1 MADNLNDLFTKYGL
15 QEDPTASQPEGAAT
29 GFNSTPT
36 SAYDEPD
43 KPYRYQGDEAPTYE
57 DAQRIAES
65 KYNVS
70 SHNALMGTLVSAGV
84 EIGAGIGG
92 TVYATRMATNLK
104 WIKRANTVKTVAVA
118 GMVAP
123 ELGSTIGGAIAFG
136 ATEAAIWGFSN
147 FLGQT
152 TRKGMGIQDHYSG
165 GEMIAAAVF
174 GTAAATATTSKLL
187 QLGPSLQSMKAWKSM
202 PIARETGKAFVTG
215 AGLGLAESLLR
226 QEVQLVLNERE
237 NRDVMD
243 YMFSGAAGGTFNTIF
258 SVMGRT
264 GAWGLMKA
272 GDSAQ
277 QARVLAEE
285 GLAKARL
292 IKSKRKRIKEVAK
305 WEEAVQ
311 HLKETETGFRGAEHA
326 ERQLR
331 ENTPEPEHIENPSG
345 DPRQAPKLEPLEDP
359 TIPKDNPEANPA
371 PTRTKEQVEEEL
383 KGARKEWDDKTG
395 WDEDGNLL
403 DDSSELKKVQDLTQE
418 LKTLEPELELPTLYR
433 GVRGDVDPLEVR
445 IGEDGEPYGLF
456 FSTRKEVANSYLDD
470 LGEEADGIIV
480 NGVKE
485 SDIIDVEVNDGY
497 FSKTEFDDLVNAN
510 PSKIIRAK
518 DAIDTG
524 PHANK
529 ERDPDALYSHTS
541 DIYGTKNNEFFK
553 KQGDTPEVDTPALK
567 EVEEMTYKELQAE
580 AKELGI
586 KRNGKKQALAEEIK
600 AKRATEEPEA
610 PENVK
615 EPEPEEPKT
624 TERRALIE
632 SYAERFKALKG
643 EQDLALKFAPLQTD
657 TQNLKG
663 TLTKELEWKTEELTS
678 RYQKGEELNPE
689 SIDELIELIDD
700 ARLLNETDNVLKTT
714 AGRGVQA
721 NRADAANYVSST
733 ELSLRAIKEDAA
745 LFDMHESLLNLKQG
759 KEAPALENQ
768 MEMFLTSKETTNKM
782 NAAIYGK
789 EELSDKDLEELGLTA
804 EEVEIQRKST
814 TLIQSGLKS
823 LERELEKERA
833 KMMGGM
839 KQGMNKHQKDKLAEE
854 VEKRLKE
861 NPTIRMKQEQI
872 KYYKAAEK
880 ELKDLRKANEEL
892 ARLAEI
898 EGVGN
903 MTNLRKETE
912 VKDRVAEAS
921 TELSKV
927 KTKIAESK
935 ARMRQKLKDIDK
947 AQEEINNPVTFAE
960 KRVTKLEAELKK
972 LQDIRSG
979 ERAPDSPKTP
989 DAAKTDKELDLEAR
1003 IKFYKDEVREIGQLE
1018 KKELELA
1025 RLVNLEAD
1033 GRLGQIRD
1041 EFTTKPKI
1049 VGEPSGKMVELNKKI
1064 ADSKNRMRSKL
1075 KDIDRAR
1082 AEMDKFDFFLSL
1094 QAHSLRNIEADSGSK
1109 MVQFGRDLRAARKL
1123 ALIDQL
1129 PSIMAGVPT
1138 GVGLA
1143 LRSAVRPFAMAPIDF
1158 ARYGADQGLALFNAE
1173 MSGLATTIM
1182 NWNGTLTS
1190 MGRTFQR
1197 GASATDQVM
1206 SKYLE
1211 ESSHKA
1217 IRMGN
1222 QPTISRAMKTAEARA
1237 KKARDP
1243 MDTILDFKNNGGWAL
1258 LSLGVRGIGAVDD
1271 GFRRQIMRGRLET
1284 AARRKA
1290 ILEHPNNPELA
1301 EKTYQSYMKTMW
1313 KDQDGLQVLNDYK
1326 AFMNDVNDINQNL
1339 LFAAQHDNPD
1349 LFHQNAGERL
1359 IAGLGKAAKGDN
1371 AISYLVDAFMPYI
1384 SVPIRGVYRGARFAA
1399 APAQGMYAASPAN
1412 PYTRKL
1418 KGHQREV
1425 DLAQTGLLKAK
1436 EGSPEH
1442 QHMIDTIKQRTE
1454 EMEVLKERRTSYNE
1468 DAIVDTA
1475 FGVGLA
1481 GLGMAT
1487 AMSGEA
1493 TGSLNWM
1500 SDDQKEKNK
1509 LKPFHFYGMDYAA
1522 AAPWSI
1528 PIALGADIAQY
1539 LAAREAGVLDDN
1551 QNLLFMLSATVV
1563 DLTEQV
1569 PMSQGIK
1576 TFNSILSGGMETKA
1590 NLLGRL
1596 AAGYVPIPAQFRKT
1610 LMAMDEDG
1618 TIGDMRGG
1626 TFEQRAAY
1634 AFFGVKPVN
1643 KKTGYFGEDL
1653 QSGKTWMQQAIIR
1666 QAPSE
1671 KKPLNDFERIVASD
1685 AFDNIQSTP
1694 SSLGHRMKMTSFID
1708 NDGVT
1713 LQYAYAL
1720 KLRDHRKMYKGKK
1733 RTLRQ
1738 AVDELI
1744 SSKKWQNKYEK
1755 ATISKSLQHTN
1766 EGLRELN
1773 TLMQDYYFDVR
1784 SDIVDD
1790 DSFTQRFVNNRDENL
1805 YDLVRRKDT
1814 EILGNTTPIRELL
1827 QSF

>member
-36 SAYDEPD
+36 SAYEEPD
-43 KPYRYQGDEAPTYE
+43 KPYSYQGDEAPTYE

-104 WIKRANTVKTVAVA
+104 WIKRANAVKTVAVA

-311 HLKETETGFRGAEHA
+311 HLKETETGFRGAEQA

-359 TIPKDNPEANPA
+359 TIPKDNPETPEATPEPTPMSKEEWEADMALDEDALGNPRTEKSV
-371 PTRTKEQVEEEL
+371 PTVIAE
-383 KGARKEWDDKTG
+383 ARKLDKERMDAASARI
-395 WDEDGNLL
+395 DEEISKNSGKNIS
-403 DDSSELKKVQDLTQE
+403 DSD
-418 LKTLEPELELPTLYR
+418 
-433 GVRGDVDPLEVR
+433 
-445 IGEDGEPYGLF
+445 I
-456 FSTRKEVANSYLDD
+456 
-470 LGEEADGIIV
+470 ADGLTDEAMDILKEK
-480 NGVKE
+480 GV
-485 SDIIDVEVNDGY
+485 SWWA
-497 FSKTEFDDLVNAN
+497 DL
-510 PSKIIRAK
+510 AK
-518 DAIDTG
+518 L
-524 PHANK
+524 PK
-529 ERDPDALYSHTS
+529 
-541 DIYGTKNNEFFK
+541 
-553 KQGDTPEVDTPALK
+553 DTPEATPALK

-768 MEMFLTSKETTNKM
+768 MEMFLTSKDMTNKM

-814 TLIQSGLKS
+814 TLIQRGLKS

-989 DAAKTDKELDLEAR
+989 DAAKTAKELDLEAR

-1418 KGHQREV
+1418 KGHEREIE
-1425 DLAQTGLLKAK
+1425 LAQTGLLKAK
-1436 EGSPEH
+1436 EGTPEH
-1442 QHMIDTIKQRTE
+1442 QHMLDTIKQRTE

-1528 PIALGADIAQY
+1528 PIAIGADIAQY
-1539 LAAREAGVLDDN
+1539 LAAREAGVLEDN
-1551 QNLLFMLSATVV
+1551 QNLMFMLSATVV

-1596 AAGYVPIPAQFRKT
+1596 AAGYVPMPAQVRKT
-1610 LMAMDEDG
+1610 CMAFTEDG

-1626 TFEQRAAY
+1626 TFAQRTAY

-1755 ATISKSLQHTN
+1755 ATISKSLKHTN

-1784 SDIVDD
+1784 SAIVDD

>member
-43 KPYRYQGDEAPTYE
+43 KPYSYQGDEAPTYE

-104 WIKRANTVKTVAVA
+104 WIKRANAVKTVAVA

-226 QEVQLVLNERE
+226 QEVQIILNERE

-311 HLKETETGFRGAEHA
+311 HLKETETGFRGAEQA

-359 TIPKDNPEANPA
+359 TIPKDNPETPEATPKA
-371 PTRTKEQVEEEL
+371 EEE
-383 KGARKEWDDKTG
+383 
-395 WDEDGNLL
+395 
-403 DDSSELKKVQDLTQE
+403 
-418 LKTLEPELELPTLYR
+418 TLETP
-433 GVRGDVDPLEVR
+433 
-445 IGEDGEPYGLF
+445 
-456 FSTRKEVANSYLDD
+456 
-470 LGEEADGIIV
+470 
-480 NGVKE
+480 
-485 SDIIDVEVNDGY
+485 
-497 FSKTEFDDLVNAN
+497 
-510 PSKIIRAK
+510 K
-518 DAIDTG
+518 DADE
-524 PHANK
+524 A
-529 ERDPDALYSHTS
+529 
-541 DIYGTKNNEFFK
+541 
-553 KQGDTPEVDTPALK
+553 PEVDTPALK

-745 LFDMHESLLNLKQG
+745 LFDMHESLLNLRQG

-768 MEMFLTSKETTNKM
+768 MEMFLTSKDMTNKM

-989 DAAKTDKELDLEAR
+989 DAAKTAKELDLEAR

>member
-1 MADNLNDLFTKYGL
+1 MGSKTALLPLNQKEQQQVLI
-15 QEDPTASQPEGAAT
+15 QPLRRE
-29 GFNSTPT
+29 
-36 SAYDEPD
+36 YEEPD

-272 GDSAQ
+272 ADSAQ
-277 QARVLAEE
+277 SAREIAEG

-292 IKSKRKRIKEVAK
+292 LKNKRRRRKEVAK
-305 WEEAVQ
+305 WEEALQ
-311 HLKETETGFRGAEHA
+311 HLQETETGFRGAEHA

-359 TIPKDNPEANPA
+359 TIPKDA
-371 PTRTKEQVEEEL
+371 
-383 KGARKEWDDKTG
+383 
-395 WDEDGNLL
+395 
-403 DDSSELKKVQDLTQE
+403 SSIAQ
-418 LKTLEPELELPTLYR
+418 
-433 GVRGDVDPLEVR
+433 
-445 IGEDGEPYGLF
+445 
-456 FSTRKEVANSYLDD
+456 
-470 LGEEADGIIV
+470 
-480 NGVKE
+480 
-485 SDIIDVEVNDGY
+485 
-497 FSKTEFDDLVNAN
+497 
-510 PSKIIRAK
+510 RAK
-518 DAIDTG
+518 DAG
-524 PHANK
+524 MNEQQAPK
-529 ERDPDALYSHTS
+529 LEPLEDPTIPKDNPETPEATPKAEEETLETPKDA
-541 DIYGTKNNEFFK
+541 DEA
-553 KQGDTPEVDTPALK
+553 PEVDTPALK

-1109 MVQFGRDLRAARKL
+1109 MVQFGRDIRAARKL

-1339 LFAAQHDNPD
+1339 LFAAQHDNPE

-1412 PYTRKL
+1412 PYTRKI
-1418 KGHQREV
+1418 KGHEREI
-1425 DLAQTGLLKAK
+1425 DLAQTGLLKAE
-1436 EGSPEH
+1436 EGSSQH
-1442 QHMIDTIKQRTE
+1442 QHMLDTIKQRTE

-1500 SDDQKEKNK
+1500 SDDQKDKNK

-1720 KLRDHRKMYKGKK
+1720 KLRDHRKTYKGKK

-1738 AVDELI
+1738 AVDYLI
-1744 SSKKWQNKYEK
+1744 NSKKWQNKYEK